1 MTLLGGRDSEVGD
14 SVAGFLWVGFQYHG
28 ISLCAY
34 GSQRFA
40 LRAPP
45 AKRNPLLVIKI
56 IALVAELVPKVIGAG
71 KSVADLW
78 RSAGGIIADAEKT
91 GNVDADAA
99 LRLKAL
105 VDAQL
110 AALDRNADEAR
121 AG

>member
-1 MTLLGGRDSEVGD
+1 MG
-14 SVAGFLWVGFQYHG
+14 
-28 ISLCAY
+28 
-34 GSQRFA
+34 
-40 LRAPP
+40 
-45 AKRNPLLVIKI
+45 VIEI
-56 IALVAELVPKVIGAG
+56 IALVAELAPKVIGAG

-91 GNVDADAA
+91 GKVDADAA
-99 LRLKAL
+99 MRLKAL